1 MTPFMRFR
9 AQRWTPFLIAFA
21 VVLAAV
27 VLRPP
32 AAPEPPAAP
41 PTRAV
46 LADMPAASASPT
58 AVPTS
63 TPTLPPTE
71 QPTLTPTDRPTLAPP
86 LPAPTSAPTASAL
99 PAGEPVRLMVP
110 QEPAPGQA
118 VITFAPD
125 ASPAERAAY
134 LNSIGATVQ
143 GEIGPLGAV
152 IVSLPP
158 ETAAAP
164 LPPSP
169 AVAASEP
176 DYLVVALQS
185 APVRDPLYPQQWAL
199 PVIGAP
205 TGWAALPPNAAPVTV
220 AVIDSGI
227 CADHP
232 DLVGRVL
239 PGWDFVENDAD
250 PQDPFG
256 HGCAVA
262 SVIAAAHDGAGMAGV
277 APHARI
283 LPLRVLDA
291 QGIGTYSSVAAAIT
305 MAADLGAPV
314 INLSL
319 GGASPSTVMQNAV
332 DYAAARGATLIAAAG
347 NTGGSVLYPAAFAPV
362 VAVASVDQNLQ
373 RSSFSSHGP
382 EIDLYAPGRD
392 ILAAQPRGGY
402 AALSGTSFAAPQA
415 AGVAALELALGR
427 QLVLTGGVVAV
438 GGGANVVSQPTPA
451 DPLEP
456 DLPVPDSEWPGG
468 RRPPLR
474 VMVPHPD
481 LAAQMAAEATSLG
494 QMFPQMARTGGLEP
508 GPRMVFPQ
516 NQTFR
521 LLALLVEF
529 SDYPRSPSINVTSFD
544 TLLFSADPPSVRHYY
559 REVSYNQLDI
569 VGVSVTLPSAVG
581 WRTAPQPRGYYVNN
595 SYCLGDPNDLV
606 FPFYSYPNNCQRLVE
621 DLVAAV
627 DPVVDFS
634 QYDNNGD
641 GWVDT
646 LAVIH
651 AGPGAEVTGQPSD
664 IWSHAWSVLYPPLV
678 DGVRVDSY
686 TMQPEYIDT
695 PGDLTIGVLAHEL
708 GHAFG
713 LPDLYDIDYSSEGVG
728 RWSLMSSGSWNG
740 PGGTGASP
748 AHLDAWSKVFLGFT
762 NPTVLTTTQGIALPA
777 AVDSSV
783 AYRLNTSRPGEYF
796 LVENR
801 QKVGYDSHL
810 PGAGLLIWHVDE
822 AVIGSNSLE
831 CRQHNNWLCG
841 ANHFRVALEQADG
854 ALDLE
859 FGRNPGDASD
869 PFPGLEQRRAFGPS
883 TLPNTSSYYTSA
895 PRYFGLFDI
904 SNPGRTMTAQFR
916 VIMPAPALSAPANG
930 ADVTTRQPALTWLP
944 VAGAVGYDVQLH
956 PTDPALAA
964 PARASA
970 TSYTT
975 PLLDL
980 GVTYYWRVR
989 AADAAGNTSEWSET
1003 RGVRAVSPPNVAPE
1017 RNVFA
1022 TDQPQLTWGR
1032 VTDALA
1038 YQVQVARSPAFV
1050 GAATYDA
1057 GPALALTI
1065 SAPEEGLYYWRVR
1078 AQLASG
1084 GWGPWSAADVFV
1096 VDLP

>member
-1 MTPFMRFR
+1 MKFHAR
-9 AQRWTPFLIAFA
+9 RWPLFLIAFA

-27 VLRPP
+27 MLRPP
-32 AAPEPPAAP
+32 TVLELPAAP

-46 LADMPAASASPT
+46 LADASTASPSPT
-58 AVPTS
+58 AALTSAPTL
-63 TPTLPPTE
+63 TPTD
-71 QPTLTPTDRPTLAPP
+71 QPTLTPTDRPTLASPS
-86 LPAPTSAPTASAL
+86 PAPTSAPAESAPP
-99 PAGEPVRLMVP
+99 PAGEPVRLAVP
-110 QEPAPGQA
+110 QEPVPGQA

-134 LNSIGATVQ
+134 LTSIGATVQ
-143 GEIGPLGAV
+143 GEIASLGAV
-152 IVSLPP
+152 VVSLPP

-169 AVAASEP
+169 VVAASEP
-176 DYLVVALQS
+176 DYLVTALQS
-185 APVRDPLYPQQWAL
+185 APVSDPLYPQQWAL

-205 TGWAALPPNAAPVTV
+205 AGWAALPPAAAPVTV

-232 DLVGRVL
+232 DLAGRVL

-262 SVIAAAHDGAGMAGV
+262 SVIAAAHNGAGMAGV

-291 QGIGTYSSVAAAIT
+291 QGVGTYSGVAAAIT
-305 MAADLGAPV
+305 MAADLGAPI

-332 DYAAARGATLIAAAG
+332 EYAAARGAMLIAAAG
-347 NTGGSVLYPAAFAPV
+347 NTGGSVLYPAAYAPV
-362 VAVASVDQNLQ
+362 VAVAAVDRNLQ

-382 EIDLYAPGRD
+382 EVDLYAPGRD
-392 ILAAQPRGGY
+392 ILAAQPSGSY

-427 QLVLTGGVVAV
+427 QLALTGGLVAV
-438 GGGANVVSQPTPA
+438 GGGTSVVIEPTPT
-451 DPLEP
+451 PP
-456 DLPVPDSEWPGG
+456 DAPGDIVADSEWPGG
-468 RRPPLR
+468 RRAPLR

-481 LAAQMAAEATSLG
+481 VAAQMEAEATNLG
-494 QMFPQMARTGGLEP
+494 LMFPQMALSGGLEP

-529 SDYPRSPSINVTSFD
+529 SDFPRDAEIDITSFD
-544 TLLFSADPPSVRHYY
+544 TILFSTDPPSVRHYY

-569 VGVSVTLPSAVG
+569 VSVTLPSAIG
-581 WRTAPQPRGYYVNN
+581 WRTAPQPKSYYVGGQN
-595 SYCLGDPNDLV
+595 CLG
-606 FPFYSYPNNCQRLVE
+606 SYPNNCQRLVE
-621 DLVAAV
+621 QLVQIV
-627 DPVVDFS
+627 NPVVNFA

-646 LAVIH
+646 VFVIH
-651 AGPGAEVTGQPSD
+651 AGPGAEATGSSAH
-664 IWSHAWSVLYPPLV
+664 IWSHQWGVRTPPLV
-678 DGVRVDSY
+678 DGVRVGIY
-686 TMQPEYIDT
+686 TMQPEYIYT

-713 LPDLYDIDYSSEGVG
+713 LPDLYDIDYSSSGVG
-728 RWSLMSSGSWNG
+728 DWSLMSFGSWNG
-740 PGGTGASP
+740 LYIAGDSP
-748 AHLDAWSKVFLGFT
+748 AHLDAWSKAWLGFT
-762 NPTVLTTTQGIALPA
+762 IPTVLTTTQTLTLPA
-777 AVDSSV
+777 AVFSPTV
-783 AYRLNTSRPGEYF
+783 YRLNTSRPGEYF

-801 QKVGYDSHL
+801 QKVGYDTPL

-822 AVIGSNSLE
+822 TVFGSNRYE
-831 CRQHNNWLCG
+831 CRQHSNWLCG
-841 ANHFRVALEQADG
+841 ASHFRVALEQADG

-859 FGRNPGDASD
+859 FKRNWGDGSD
-869 PFPGLEQRRAFGPS
+869 PFPGLGQQRAFGLS

-895 PRYFGLFDI
+895 VQNFDLFDI
-904 SNPGRTMTAQFR
+904 SNPGMTMTAQFR
-916 VIMPAPALSAPANG
+916 VIVPTPVLSAPADG
-930 ADVTTRQPALTWLP
+930 AEVTTRQPALAWLP
-944 VAGAVGYDVQLH
+944 VAGAAGYDVQLH

-964 PARASA
+964 PVRVSA
-970 TSYTT
+970 ASYTT

-980 GVTYYWRVR
+980 NVLYRWRVR
-989 AADAAGNTSEWSET
+989 AVDAAGNVSEWSAA
-1003 RGVRAVSPPNVAPE
+1003 RGVRAVSPPSAVPE
-1017 RNVFA
+1017 RNRFA
-1022 TDQPQLTWGR
+1022 TDQPELTWGR
-1032 VTDALA
+1032 VSGARA
-1038 YQVQVARSPAFV
+1038 YQVQVARSPMFV

-1057 GPALALTI
+1057 GPALAVTI
-1065 SAPEEGLYYWRVR
+1065 STPDEGLYYWRVR
-1078 AQLASG
+1078 AQLEG
-1084 GWGPWSAADVFV
+1084 GAWGPWSAADVFT